1 MTPYYVYCFYLL
13 NYSFIK
19 AMKLGYKNNAIRQ

>member
-13 NYSFIK
+13 NHSFLK
-19 AMKLGYKNNAIRQ
+19 AVKLGRKNNVIRQ

>member
-13 NYSFIK
+13 NYSSIK
-19 AMKLGYKNNAIRQ
+19 AMKLGRKNNVIRQ